1 MSSQGYWTQ
10 CPVNLNHSEDRR
22 GRFIGSEPN
31 FLLLKTTQWYKKFP
45 KFSQHRPKPFLP
57 TQLIGKPVWTPVN
70 PACQAKKTAL
80 VRVAA
85 IMRIRPRFKNT
96 GISFEGVCL
105 CLYVWNPFFCFSLF
119 WPTYAPLHR
128 HQTAHMGLEEDRCV
142 AQGHFQQILADKDAL
157 KSSIL
162 QSKGHPAACKCVWPP
177 LRNVEYLSTRESF
190 VCVFACACKSP
201 APFTQ
206 LGGSPSHVS
215 HYRLADNVI
224 GDTKQSVAF
233 RPDKSDK
240 YTPHICFKD
249 VWRWLPLATNKEVR
263 RRNGKEEGGE
273 DCWIK
278 KKHICPHL
286 SLI

>member
-1 MSSQGYWTQ
+1 
-10 CPVNLNHSEDRR
+10 
-22 GRFIGSEPN
+22 
-31 FLLLKTTQWYKKFP
+31 
-45 KFSQHRPKPFLP
+45 
-57 TQLIGKPVWTPVN
+57 
-70 PACQAKKTAL
+70 
-80 VRVAA
+80 
-85 IMRIRPRFKNT
+85 MRIRPRFKNT

-278 KKHICPHL
+278 KSTSVHIWVWFKLNYMISHFPKGYTIICLEIPL
-286 SLI
+286 TSECAVCAGMLFWKQPDGILDKASRKEQLWTVVTL